1 MSPIPTIGFAYK
13 RRDPFGIIGPQLIP
27 CTTISYRGVSGNMV
41 PRVLR
46 QALHRAPD
54 VGRRDVNNKSSVV
67 GERLKK
73 ISFFLHGSLLVR

>member
-46 QALHRAPD
+46 APD